1 MAEFK
6 QAVASGVSGILAAYG
21 AERVRVIDDGQG
33 GAWVEITG
41 LDPGPAFE
49 QDSTFLVCLLPFTL
63 PAADIYPMFVRAD
76 LSRTDRQQL
85 GPGIGTAQLQWP
97 GDPQPRP
104 VVQLSRRT
112 KGDFVAQTPIQ
123 KIEKVLAWLR
133 SR

>member
-1 MAEFK
+1 MAELK
-6 QAVASGVSGILAAYG
+6 QAVASGAAGIVTAYG
-21 AERVRVIDDGQG
+21 AERVRAIADGQG

-41 LDPGPAFE
+41 LDPGPAYE
-49 QDSTFLVCLLPFTL
+49 QNSTFLVCLLPFTL
-63 PAADIYPMFVRAD
+63 PAVDIYPMFVRAD
-76 LSRTDRQQL
+76 LSRVDKQQL
-85 GPGIGTAQLQWP
+85 GPGFGAAQLQWP

-112 KGDFVAQTPIQ
+112 KGDLAAQTPAQ

>member
-1 MAEFK
+1 MAGLK
-6 QAVASGVSGILAAYG
+6 QAVAAAVAEITAAYG
-21 AERVRVIDDGQG
+21 SGQVRVVADGQG

-41 LDPGPAFE
+41 LGPGAAYE
-49 QDSTFLVCLLPFTL
+49 QKETFLVCLLPFTL
-63 PAADIYPMFVRAD
+63 PAADIYPAFVRAD
-76 LSRTDRQQL
+76 LSRCDEQPLGAGFGVTQL
-85 GPGIGTAQLQWP
+85 HWP

-112 KGDFVAQTPIQ
+112 KGDFTAQTPVQ